1 MGSCANHDNT
11 GIEGMPNMIEI
22 TIPEAVMPAVRMTQ
36 RSKWVDPAAIAYLSN
51 KQTLKWY
58 MRQAMEA
65 GGWEMFDKKTL
76 CVKLKFFVTEL
87 YTNDIDNLAKSVLD
101 AAQKIVYKN
110 DNYIN
115 MLIVTRAL
123 SKEPSVTMRIRELC

>member
-1 MGSCANHDNT
+1 
-11 GIEGMPNMIEI
+11 MIEI

-51 KQTLKWY
+51 KQTLRWY

-65 GGWEMFDKKTL
+65 GGWEMFDKKPL

-87 YTNDIDNLAKSVLD
+87 YINDIDNLAKSVLD

-115 MLIVTRAL
+115 ILIVTRAL